1 MQLDELQA
9 IPYSL
14 PFKEPYVSARGE
26 LRQRELVL
34 VRVRGEG
41 LEGLGEVAALSMRGG
56 ADARAIADEIERV
69 SRPALIEGGFEPTRI
84 WAALARC
91 RSRGATSPA
100 LAGIDIALHDI
111 AGKAAGQPVWRL
123 LGADSAKP
131 VVCNATLPV
140 ANRSTLQRLAEAWLA
155 DGFRTY
161 KLKVGV
167 AGDLAQVTS
176 LRQMIGADAA
186 IRLDANGAWS
196 VDLAVEQL
204 RLMGRQ
210 MIELAEEPVGGL
222 RAMAQLRR
230 RTRVPLAADESVNSA
245 REARE
250 AVEVGACSL
259 ATVKLAKVGGILAA
273 LEVAGEIPVYLSSA
287 LEGPVGIA
295 AAAHA
300 VQALPAR
307 TARLRL
313 AHGLATERL
322 FSESIGRGA
331 RAEGDTLILGEEPG
345 LDVELDEE
353 ALAARRLQP

>member
-1 MQLDELQA
+1 MQVESVEA

-26 LRQRELVL
+26 LRERELVM

-41 LEGLGEVAALSMRGG
+41 IEGLGEVAALSLRGG
-56 ADARAIADEIERV
+56 AGPREVAEEIERV
-69 SRPALIEGGFEPTRI
+69 SRPALIEGGFEPARI

-91 RSRGATSPA
+91 RSRGATPPA
-100 LAGIDIALHDI
+100 LAGIDIALHDL

-123 LGADSAKP
+123 LGASSAQP

-140 ANRSTLQRLAEAWLA
+140 ANRSTLQRMAEAWLE

-176 LRQMIGADAA
+176 LRQIVGSDSA

-196 VDLAVEQL
+196 VDQAVEQL

-222 RAMAQLRR
+222 QAMARLRQ

-259 ATVKLAKVGGILAA
+259 ATVKLAKVGGLLAA

-307 TARLRL
+307 TARMGL

-322 FSESIGRGA
+322 FSETVGRGA

-345 LDVELDEE
+345 LGVELDEA
-353 ALAARRLQP
+353 ALAARRLPS